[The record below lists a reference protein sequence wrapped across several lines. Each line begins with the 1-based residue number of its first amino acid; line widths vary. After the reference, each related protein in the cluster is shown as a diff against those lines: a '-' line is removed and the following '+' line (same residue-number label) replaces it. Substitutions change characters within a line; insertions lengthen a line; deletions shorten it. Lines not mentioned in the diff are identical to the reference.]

1 MSHRELLVPDDLIEL
16 DQWALW
22 PYEPRNG
29 RKAKVPYQVGLCR
42 ASSIDPTTWASFD
55 TVSNERPSRRTGI
68 PV

>member
-29 RKAKVPYQVGLCR
+29 RKAKVPYPVGLGR
-42 ASSIDPTTWASFD
+42 ASSIDPTTLG
-55 TVSNERPSRRTGI
+55 ELR
-68 PV
+68 